1 MSTVLSELSVGK
13 LLRAS
18 ERTVPKSELLRVGK
32 LPVCAVVRRRVWDE
46 TSAEAR
52 SSAPAV
58 SAGAV
63 SGDAASL
70 GGA

>member
-32 LPVCAVVRRRVWDE
+32 LSVCAVVRRRVWDE
-46 TSAEAR
+46 TSVEAR
-52 SSAPAV
+52 SADPAA
-58 SAGAV
+58 SAGC
-63 SGDAASL
+63 ASA

>member
-52 SSAPAV
+52 SADPAASAGGA
-58 SAGAV
+58 SAGA
-63 SGDAASL
+63 A
-70 GGA
+70 